1 MGAEA
6 YQDLLDVIDD
16 PAVVHGMVE
25 DYRAGL
31 TADRQHDLE
40 DRLAGRRVQCPTL
53 CLWSTK
59 DDMEELYGSP
69 LDVWRPW
76 VSEIEGHGIDSGH
89 HVAEENPV
97 ALAEAL
103 KSFLR

>member
-6 YQDLLDVIDD
+6 YQDLLEIIHD
-16 PAVVHGMVE
+16 PGVVHGMVD

-31 TADRQHDLE
+31 TVDRQHDLE
-40 DRLAGRRVQCPTL
+40 DRMAGRRVQCPTL

-59 DDMEELYGSP
+59 DDMEELYGNP
-69 LDVWRPW
+69 IDIWRPW
-76 VSEIEGHGIDSGH
+76 VNEIKGHGIDSGH